1 MSVLLVAVSCD
12 NGDNNLPKKP
22 VKSRYYIGTMS
33 VDQNDGTFYTQKSVK
48 VDYEI
53 TTSGKLN
60 FKMYKVK
67 FADGM
72 PIKLDM
78 TVEGVTCTESNGVYQ
93 LSGEGLVPYAMGGP
107 FEKFTITGLVGEI
120 TADAMELTFIC
131 GEYPVTY
138 SGVKAEGDEVTD
150 GGEAPGEGGDEGGEN
165 TGGDDNTD
173 GGEAPGEGGDEGG
186 NDSDNDYNVEDP
198 SVGDEESWKGN

>member
-1 MSVLLVAVSCD
+1 
-12 NGDNNLPKKP
+12 
-22 VKSRYYIGTMS
+22 MS

-78 TVEGVTCTESNGVYQ
+78 TVEGVTCTESNGVYL

-120 TADAMELTFIC
+120 TADAMELRIFL
-131 GEYPVTY
+131 
-138 SGVKAEGDEVTD
+138 
-150 GGEAPGEGGDEGGEN
+150 
-165 TGGDDNTD
+165 
-173 GGEAPGEGGDEGG
+173 
-186 NDSDNDYNVEDP
+186 
-198 SVGDEESWKGN
+198 

>member
-1 MSVLLVAVSCD
+1 MRIMRFLRVLLSVLLVAVSCD

-78 TVEGVTCTESNGVYQ
+78 TVEGVTCTESNGVYL

-138 SGVKAEGDEVTD
+138 SGVKAEG
-150 GGEAPGEGGDEGGEN
+150 GEN